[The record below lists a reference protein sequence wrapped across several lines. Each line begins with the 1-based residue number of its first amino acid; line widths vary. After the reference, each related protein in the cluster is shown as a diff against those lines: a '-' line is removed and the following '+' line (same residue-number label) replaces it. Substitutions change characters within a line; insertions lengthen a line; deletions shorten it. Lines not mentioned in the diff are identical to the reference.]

1 MNPFYKNLSLWL
13 VITLMMIMLYNLF
26 NQQQLSETNISYTE
40 FLSMVDN
47 ERVGEVIL
55 QGQELFVTDT
65 NRNRFKV
72 FAPQD
77 PDLIKILRGKGVTI
91 QAKPP
96 AESPWYMSVL
106 VSWFPMIVLIGV
118 WIFFM
123 RQMQAG
129 GGKALSFG
137 KSRARLQSDNK
148 DKVTFED
155 VAGIEEAKEELG
167 EIVEFLKEPKKF
179 TRLGGRIPKGVLLMG
194 PPGTGKTL
202 LARAI
207 AGEAG
212 VPFFSISGSDFVE
225 MFVGVGASRV
235 RDLFVQGKK
244 NAPCIIFIDELDA
257 VGRHRGAGL
266 GGGHD
271 EREQTLNQLLV
282 EMDGFESN
290 EGVILI
296 SATNR
301 PDVLDPALLRPGRF
315 DRQVVVSLPDIRGRE
330 KILKVHMKKT
340 PIAPDVDQVVL
351 AKGTPGFSGAD
362 LENLV
367 NEAALLGAKR
377 DKEKID
383 MADFEDAKDK
393 VYMGLERKSKVIK
406 EEDRKVTAYH
416 EGGHALV
423 ARFLPETDVVN
434 KITIIPRGRAAGI
447 TWFLPEERDF
457 RFKDQLESE
466 LSVAFG
472 GRAAEEIVFKRI
484 STGAANDIKQATDI
498 AQRMI
503 RSWGM
508 SEKLGPLS
516 YAKNEEQIFLGREI
530 AQHRDYSDET
540 ARKIDEEINSLID
553 GTYRMAKKVLKENLD
568 ILHKLAELLL
578 EKETVQGKELDELIF
593 SMRPGIKLPSSKK
606 SEDNTQSA
614 EAESEQPAT

>member
-1 MNPFYKNLSLWL
+1 MSLNPFYKNLALWL
-13 VITLMMIMLYNLF
+13 VITLMMVMLYNLF
-26 NQQQLSETNISYTE
+26 SKQHLAETNIGYTD
-40 FLSMVDN
+40 FLTMVNDG
-47 ERVGEVIL
+47 RVADVVI

-72 FAPQD
+72 YAPQD
-77 PDLIKILRGKGVTI
+77 TDLIKTLREKGVVI
-91 QAKPP
+91 SAKPP
-96 AESPWYMSVL
+96 SENPWYMSVL

-137 KSRARLQSDNK
+137 KSRARLMSDQSER
-148 DKVTFED
+148 VTFED
-155 VAGIEEAKEELG
+155 VAGIDEAKEELI
-167 EIVEFLKEPKKF
+167 EIVEFLRDPKKF
-179 TRLGGRIPKGVLLMG
+179 TRLGGRIPKGVLLVG
-194 PPGTGKTL
+194 PPGCGKTL

-244 NAPCIIFIDELDA
+244 NAPCIIFIDEIDA

-315 DRQVVVSLPDIRGRE
+315 DRQVVVSMPDIRGRE
-330 KILKVHMKKT
+330 KILRVHMKKT
-340 PIAPDVDQVVL
+340 PIDKDVNPVIL

-367 NEAALLGAKR
+367 NEAALLAAKR
-377 DKEKID
+377 NKEKIG

-423 ARFLPETDVVN
+423 ARFLPQTDVVN
-434 KITIIPRGRAAGI
+434 KITIVPRGRAAGV

-457 RFKDQLESE
+457 KYKDQLESE
-466 LSVAFG
+466 LAVAFG
-472 GRAAEEIVFKRI
+472 GRVAEEIVFNRI
-484 STGAANDIKQATDI
+484 STGAANDIKQATEL
-498 AQRMI
+498 AQQMI

-508 SEKLGPLS
+508 SESLGPLS
-516 YAKNEEQIFLGREI
+516 YAKGEEQVFLGREI
-530 AQHRDYSDET
+530 AQHRDYSEAT
-540 ARKIDEEINSLID
+540 AQKIDEEIIKLIKNAY
-553 GTYRMAKKVLKENLD
+553 GRAKTVLKENLD
-568 ILHKLAELLL
+568 ILHKLSEVLL
-578 EKETVQGKELDELIF
+578 EKETVMGKELDELIH
-593 SMRPGIKLPSSKK
+593 SLRPGIKLPSKPP
-606 SEDNTQSA
+606 EDHETPA
-614 EAESEQPAT
+614 ETAAGQA

>member
-1 MNPFYKNLSLWL
+1 MNPFYKNLALWL
-13 VITLMMIMLYNLF
+13 VITLMMVMLYNLF
-26 NQQQLSETNISYTE
+26 SQQRMAETSISYTE
-40 FLSMVDN
+40 FLNMVEN
-47 ERVGEVIL
+47 ERVAGVVI
-55 QGQELFVTDT
+55 QGQELYVTDT
-65 NRNRFKV
+65 NRNRLKIY
-72 FAPQD
+72 APPD
-77 PDLIKILRGKGVTI
+77 KDLISILRKKGVSI
-91 QAKPP
+91 SAKPP
-96 AESPWYMSVL
+96 AENPWYMSVL
-106 VSWFPMIVLIGV
+106 VSWFPMLVLIGV

-137 KSRARLQSDNK
+137 KSRARLSTDQSE
-148 DKVTFED
+148 KVTFED
-155 VAGIEEAKEELG
+155 VAGIDEAKEELG
-167 EIVEFLKEPKKF
+167 EIVEFLRDPKKF

-202 LARAI
+202 LGRAI

-244 NAPCIIFIDELDA
+244 HAPCIIFIDEIDA

-315 DRQVVVSLPDIRGRE
+315 DRQVVVSMPDIRGRE
-330 KILKVHMKKT
+330 MILKVHMKKT
-340 PIAPDVDQVVL
+340 PIGPDVKPMIL
-351 AKGTPGFSGAD
+351 ARGTPGFSGAD

-367 NEAALLGAKR
+367 NEAALLAAKR
-377 DKEKID
+377 DKEKIE
-383 MADFEDAKDK
+383 MVDFEESKDK

-423 ARFLPETDVVN
+423 ARFLPETDAVN
-434 KITIIPRGRAAGI
+434 KITIVPRGRAAGI

-466 LSVAFG
+466 LAVAFG
-472 GRAAEEIVFKRI
+472 GRAAEEIIFNRI
-484 STGAANDIKQATDI
+484 STGAANDIKQATGL
-498 AQRMI
+498 AQQMI
-503 RSWGM
+503 RNWGM
-508 SEKLGPLS
+508 SESLGPLS
-516 YAKNEEQIFLGREI
+516 YGKGEEQIFLGREI
-530 AQHRDYSDET
+530 TQHRDYSEST
-540 ARKIDEEINSLID
+540 AQKIDEEINKLIKD
-553 GTYRMAKKVLKENLD
+553 AYRSAMDVLNENVD
-568 ILHKLAELLL
+568 ILHKLAEVLL
-578 EKETVQGKELDELIF
+578 EKETVLGKELDELIQ
-593 SMRPGIKLPSSKK
+593 SSRPGIELPS
-606 SEDNTQSA
+606 NTIDD
-614 EAESEQPAT
+614 AESESETDSKTS